1 MNRKQ
6 MSVLLRIVVIALSFL
21 ISGQAQAVL
30 MTVEFSADAVV
41 SAPNQKEKQTKMF
54 VSKKA
59 VRTEINLNGQ
69 DMVEIVFPDDG
80 RAILLNP
87 ELKAYQETIVP
98 VDKDKNSMAK
108 GPCEEIKNAQ
118 CEFMGNE
125 NVDGIKTEKWKII
138 LNNQGRKLRT
148 LHWIDTKRKL
158 ALREFFP
165 DGSVAELKMLKKE
178 KINERD
184 TEKWQ
189 RTLSR
194 PDGSTMQSYQWYDPK
209 LKIAIR
215 EETTG
220 GYIRELRN
228 IKEGKQSV
236 KLFEIP
242 KDFTKIDNQPVQ
254 QQPNY
259 R

>member
-1 MNRKQ
+1 
-6 MSVLLRIVVIALSFL
+6 MSVVFRIVVLALSFL
-21 ISGQAQAVL
+21 ISVQAKAVL
-30 MTVEFSADAVV
+30 MTVEFSADAVMN
-41 SAPNQKEKQTKMF
+41 APNQKEKQTKMF
-54 VSKKA
+54 VSKNA
-59 VRTEINLNGQ
+59 VRTEININGQ
-69 DMVEIVFPDDG
+69 DMVEIVYPDDG

-87 ELKAYQETIVP
+87 QLKAYQETIVP
-98 VDKDKNSMAK
+98 VDKNKKSMDKS
-108 GPCEEIKNAQ
+108 PCEQIKNAQ

-125 NVDGIKTEKWKII
+125 NVNGINTEKWKII
-138 LNNQGRKLRT
+138 SNNQGRKLRT

-165 DGSVAELKMLKKE
+165 DGSIAELKMLKKE
-178 KINERD
+178 NVNGRD

-215 EETTG
+215 EEVAG
-220 GYIRELRN
+220 GYVRELRN
-228 IKEGKQSV
+228 IKEGKQSES
-236 KLFEIP
+236 LFEIP
-242 KDFTKIDNQPVQ
+242 KDFTKIDNQPVR
-254 QQPNY
+254 QQPRY